1 MSLLSVK
8 KNIYIE
14 NNNKRRVDM
23 KKDMK
28 IDVVIPAAGSGQRFG
43 ACQPKQ
49 VFFYFT
55 IISLWCAM
63 SLKCKSDLL
72 WNYENHWIF
81 FFYL

>member
-14 NNNKRRVDM
+14 NNNKRRM
-23 KKDMK
+23 DMK

-49 VFFYFT
+49 VFFLLHNYFFMM
-55 IISLWCAM
+55 WA
-63 SLKCKSDLL
+63 
-72 WNYENHWIF
+72 
-81 FFYL
+81 